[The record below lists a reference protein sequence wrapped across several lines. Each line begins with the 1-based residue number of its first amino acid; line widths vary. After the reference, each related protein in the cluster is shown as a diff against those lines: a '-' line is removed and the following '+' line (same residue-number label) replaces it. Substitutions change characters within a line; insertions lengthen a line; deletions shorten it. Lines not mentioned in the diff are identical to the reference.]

1 MGIYFIIIE
10 SNLVKTALK
19 TQSLKWASGK
29 TVNISEN
36 DKENHW
42 VSVHGLN
49 SPPPIISYRTQTQ
62 THTLVSFSAFS
73 PSSLVFINPKS
84 I

>member
-1 MGIYFIIIE
+1 M
-10 SNLVKTALK
+10 VKK
-19 TQSLKWASGK
+19 KKSLKWVSGK

-49 SPPPIISYRTQTQ
+49 SPPPIISYRTQTHRHTD
-62 THTLVSFSAFS
+62 THTLLFFSVFSFIPRVYKSK
-73 PSSLVFINPKS
+73 INLERES
-84 I
+84 